1 MVGRLEPDTCT
12 KCHLVLFSDELWRL
26 EVADGA
32 LTFGLDCAHVSVGSG
47 WVAGL
52 QFVTALVTYFKVPFI
67 LCTDQADD
75 WQLEVWMDKKNL
87 LDAVLKYDVE

>member
-1 MVGRLEPDTCT
+1 M
-12 KCHLVLFSDELWRL
+12 
-26 EVADGA
+26 
-32 LTFGLDCAHVSVGSG
+32 
-47 WVAGL
+47 
-52 QFVTALVTYFKVPFI
+52 TALVTYFKVPFI